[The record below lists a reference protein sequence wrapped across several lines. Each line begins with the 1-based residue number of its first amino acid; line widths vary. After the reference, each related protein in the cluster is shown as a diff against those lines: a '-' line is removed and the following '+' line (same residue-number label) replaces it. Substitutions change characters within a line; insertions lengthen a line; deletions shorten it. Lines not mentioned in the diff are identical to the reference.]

1 MRRLQ
6 AYLYVVCAVGP
17 ASCVAIISPS
27 LPRTRSLNPF
37 APSHSLHT
45 HIQHTLSLS
54 LSRLRGKRCQTR
66 VPNTRETVSK
76 HAGNQRRASNWLRLI
91 AIDSRHLIATRGTCV
106 LPVTRRINEGRREGG
121 RSFRKER
128 WRWSVRAR
136 RCADVGGRMEKDKNR
151 TIKARICARES
162 PNLNLDLNHEQRASL
177 PRYAYGA

>member
-1 MRRLQ
+1 VRRHNFSLS
-6 AYLYVVCAVGP
+6 P
-17 ASCVAIISPS
+17 AHALSQSICTFPLSPHAH
-27 LPRTRSLNPF
+27 PT
-37 APSHSLHT
+37 
-45 HIQHTLSLS
+45 HTLSFTLT
-54 LSRLRGKRCQTR
+54 L
-66 VPNTRETVSK
+66 TRETVPNKRAKHAGNGVK

-91 AIDSRHLIATRGTCV
+91 AIDSRRLIATRSTRF

-128 WRWSVRAR
+128 WRWSVRVR

>member
-1 MRRLQ
+1 MRRHNFSLS
-6 AYLYVVCAVGP
+6 P
-17 ASCVAIISPS
+17 AHALSQSICTFPLSPHAH
-27 LPRTRSLNPF
+27 PT
-37 APSHSLHT
+37 
-45 HIQHTLSLS
+45 HTLSFTLT
-54 LSRLRGKRCQTR
+54 L
-66 VPNTRETVSK
+66 TRETVPNKSAK
-76 HAGNQRRASNWLRLI
+76 HAGNGVQARGKPTQSKQLVAI
-91 AIDSRHLIATRGTCV
+91 AIDSRRLIATRGTCV

-128 WRWSVRAR
+128 WRWSVRVR